1 MTIQISEGFYV
12 VLVVYFGLRLIGSFY
27 NANCRED
34 DVEALPE
41 TH

>member
-1 MTIQISEGFYV
+1 M

-27 NANCRED
+27 NANCGED